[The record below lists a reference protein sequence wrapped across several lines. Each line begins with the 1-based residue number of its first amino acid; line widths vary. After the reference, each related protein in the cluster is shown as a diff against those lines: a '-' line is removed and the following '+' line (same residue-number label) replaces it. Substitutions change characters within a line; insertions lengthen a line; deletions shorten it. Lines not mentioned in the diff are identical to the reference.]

1 MKTAAPAEEN
11 RRFTNI
17 GSIDVNSIYERSA
30 PVNTAADHEREFL
43 TKAINSAIARA
54 RLTVNSLEAI
64 AASLRHKQATTAEV
78 RAWLKDEGL
87 EKLVTRYMP
96 GSAS

>member
-1 MKTAAPAEEN
+1 M
-11 RRFTNI
+11 
-17 GSIDVNSIYERSA
+17 NSIHERSA
-30 PVNTAADHEREFL
+30 SVNTAADHEREFF

-64 AASLRHKQATTAEV
+64 AAALRHKQSTAAEV

-87 EKLVTRYMP
+87 DKLVTRYMP
-96 GSAS
+96 GAAS

>member
-1 MKTAAPAEEN
+1 
-11 RRFTNI
+11 
-17 GSIDVNSIYERSA
+17 VNSIHERSA

-43 TKAINSAIARA
+43 TKALNAAITRA

-64 AASLRHKQATTAEV
+64 ATALRHKQSTTAEV

-87 EKLVTRYMP
+87 FDLVSRHMR
-96 GSAS
+96 GVQ

>member
-1 MKTAAPAEEN
+1 
-11 RRFTNI
+11 
-17 GSIDVNSIYERSA
+17 VNSIYERSA
-30 PVNTAADHEREFL
+30 SVNNTGADHEREFL

-64 AASLRHKQATTAEV
+64 AASLRHKQATTGEV

-87 EKLVTRYMP
+87 EKLVIRYMP
-96 GSAS
+96 GAAS